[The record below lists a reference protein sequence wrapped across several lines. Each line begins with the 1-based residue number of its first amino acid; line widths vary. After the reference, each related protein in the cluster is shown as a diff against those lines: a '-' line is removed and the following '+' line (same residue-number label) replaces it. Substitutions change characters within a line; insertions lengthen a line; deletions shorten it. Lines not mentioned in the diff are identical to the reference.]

1 MTAFLNDFSK
11 FYGTGEKN
19 EAGQNLEEFLELY
32 DPRKYE
38 TPSNTTDAVIF
49 AYEGESCDSI
59 DGLKVLLVEKQSP
72 KYWLLGTAGRFCQ
85 YAGEFR

>member
-49 AYEGESCDSI
+49 AYEGESCDSSC
-59 DGLKVLLVEKQSP
+59 KEKQSP